1 MKVRDVIRILER
13 NGFQFVRQNGSHR
26 HFRGVVG
33 GRIRTVAVSGADGRT
48 FQGVRWMPSSASPA
62 SLADCSVRDE
72 RAPET
77 GA

>member
-33 GRIRTVAVSGADGRT
+33 GRTRTVTVSGADGRDVPKGT
-48 FQGVRWMPSSASPA
+48 LGAIKRQSGLPRRLFRQG
-62 SLADCSVRDE
+62 
-72 RAPET
+72 
-77 GA
+77 